1 MFGSFHILEEYKKL
15 MQLADKN
22 IYIFATLI
30 QRNLLSFEL
39 KVTKIYEINLVDDQ
53 LNFECPCRMLERQ
66 CAHALCGTYGG
77 ANVCCRLLS
86 A

>member
-1 MFGSFHILEEYKKL
+1 

-77 ANVCCRLLS
+77 ANV
-86 A
+86 